1 VLSKTFRATIAA
13 KNFHNSYQDIAASK
27 RGDPDMR
34 KASAIFFGSMAA
46 LAVLTA
52 PVAAA
57 SSGGQKSEEPSG
69 SSPCRAYVQS
79 ADGSWTPVPC
89 QEIGAGARTQQRS
102 PGRNGD
108 DASR

>member
-1 VLSKTFRATIAA
+1 LRANDRGKKFPQFLSGYRRLET
-13 KNFHNSYQDIAASK
+13 
-27 RGDPDMR
+27 GDPDMW
-34 KASAIFFGSMAA
+34 KASAILFGSMAA